1 MEQRQQKSALV
12 LKYAKRRFDG
22 GNEAELIRAIETAN
36 MNKLYNPQGSAMNPI
51 SQGFT
56 APLNLTPHPAAVA
69 PTAAQP
75 AKATRQSRMLE
86 ALLRGPLQVCIGVVG
101 MLTASLAIV
110 TFKRANNQHL
120 LQQSWVVFHDCRK
133 TLVKGFTDCLTTPA
147 RVLQAGLKKIQ

>member
-36 MNKLYNPQGSAMNPI
+36 MNKLYNPQGNAMSPI

-56 APLNLTPHPAAVA
+56 APLNLTPHPAAVQ
-69 PTAAQP
+69 TAAKP
-75 AKATRQSRMLE
+75 AQVTRQSRILE
-86 ALLRGPLQVCIGVVG
+86 AVIRGPLQICIGVVG

-110 TFKRANNQHL
+110 TFKRANNQQL
-120 LQQSWVVFHDCRK
+120 VQQSWVVFHDCRK
-133 TLVKGFTDCLTTPA
+133 TLLKGFTDCLTTPA
-147 RVLQAGLKKIQ
+147 RVLQAGLKKVQ